1 MFILTRW
8 KKPPDTN
15 IHFPHW
21 KLESKHTIS
30 LSRLEPDPLVRMI
43 DNTQWIDHD
52 HPYCDLPELKCHIPL
67 PYVVVK
73 AGPKCIG
80 LDLDQ
85 IAFDYHHPKTSDS
98 QRVLKGQLELLR
110 DRELDLVATTII

>member
-1 MFILTRW
+1 
-8 KKPPDTN
+8 
-15 IHFPHW
+15 
-21 KLESKHTIS
+21 
-30 LSRLEPDPLVRMI
+30 MI